1 MNKGYEIKS
10 VAEKYINGNCTREE
24 LERAMTLFED
34 PHHHLELFP
43 MLYEI
48 WNNDDSVFQ
57 SHQLENELS
66 LILHQVHHQINL
78 CNQPKKNNR
87 IRKYVLTISKIAAI
101 LIIGL
106 LLGISLQYLKKS
118 EPVYYTS
125 VAPKG
130 SVSQL
135 ILPDQSMVYL
145 NAGSELKYS
154 AVGSNGPREVFL
166 VGEGWFDV
174 AKNEKKPFI
183 VHTPSYDIHV
193 TGTQFNVKAY
203 QADDEFVTTLEEGTV
218 QITSSENMKMK
229 GTQELRPGEQLIYH
243 KQKNVVEIN
252 NVNTRMFTS
261 WKDNKLIFINMN
273 LKELIVLLERKYGV
287 DIKVTD
293 NVILDYHYDGTIK
306 DETILE
312 VLDLLKETLPVKYKI
327 EGQTILITK

>member
-1 MNKGYEIKS
+1 M
-10 VAEKYINGNCTREE
+10 
-24 LERAMTLFED
+24 
-34 PHHHLELFP
+34 
-43 MLYEI
+43 
-48 WNNDDSVFQ
+48 
-57 SHQLENELS
+57 
-66 LILHQVHHQINL
+66 
-78 CNQPKKNNR
+78 
-87 IRKYVLTISKIAAI
+87 
-101 LIIGL
+101 
-106 LLGISLQYLKKS
+106 GISLEYLKKP